1 MIHRDICNYA
11 FHKKYELSNDFY
23 GVSKNVE
30 REKKIENFEV
40 TDFQIMFCR
49 FAEFAS
55 GVLSEQVEPLIRKVL
70 KTSHIPNVNF
80 RY

>member
-1 MIHRDICNYA
+1 MI
-11 FHKKYELSNDFY
+11 FMEFGKML
-23 GVSKNVE
+23 NV
-30 REKKIENFEV
+30 NFFNFDV

>member
-1 MIHRDICNYA
+1 MI
-11 FHKKYELSNDFY
+11 FMEFGKML
-23 GVSKNVE
+23 NV
-30 REKKIENFEV
+30 EKKIENLNV
-40 TDFQIMFCR
+40 ADFQKMFCR

-80 RY
+80 R